1 MKNSS
6 KVIFKI
12 KNFRNLENV
21 EYTVTR
27 GEVNYVI
34 GANESGKTNLLKA
47 LRLCSK
53 SRREQNFYTDDN
65 DATLKEHYRLEKFSI
80 EINENGITNQINE
93 SLEQINTVNHSEN
106 KLIELPRIIYREP
119 RIYSEENWEPNFK
132 LSDVL
137 EKSDE
142 WSATNCLIETFGT
155 DKVKK
160 NIRHL
165 KNKIN
170 EENGAN
176 KRAMRDELVEELNE
190 KIKSYFEKFKYIDA
204 YPHLSLNRDVFRL
217 IIKSKRKYL
226 VDNNEEKE
234 RSAGFKCFFRI
245 ILELKSLTSSIEEIF
260 YIIDEPEQNL
270 HPLMIKEFKNEF
282 FNIIESNT
290 NLTLIVATH
299 SSYAMNNQEVDISR
313 KNISFLY
320 RNDDGSVSCKSL
332 SDGKELSEM
341 IIKFYSKHK
350 FNPKDSLS
358 PDTFALTLILDGI
371 HRSGINQHIKRR
383 FKEIQQQLQ
392 SGKITRDEFDKQL
405 EEICVL
411 KDVLKK

>member
-1 MKNSS
+1 M
-6 KVIFKI
+6 
-12 KNFRNLENV
+12 
-21 EYTVTR
+21 
-27 GEVNYVI
+27 
-34 GANESGKTNLLKA
+34 
-47 LRLCSK
+47 
-53 SRREQNFYTDDN
+53 
-65 DATLKEHYRLEKFSI
+65 
-80 EINENGITNQINE
+80 
-93 SLEQINTVNHSEN
+93 
-106 KLIELPRIIYREP
+106 
-119 RIYSEENWEPNFK
+119 
-132 LSDVL
+132 
-137 EKSDE
+137 
-142 WSATNCLIETFGT
+142 IETFGT